1 LKEWNGLISTN
12 IALGRELIVAKDEIA
27 ITTNA
32 VAVSAFKLK
41 NTSKGRKAIMLKGDS
56 LYSIAKQYPGI
67 TVSDIKKWNGIKEEN
82 IKPDRN

>member
-1 LKEWNGLISTN
+1 LKEWNGLITN

-41 NTSKGRKAIMLKGDS
+41 NLKRAGKYYVKREI
-56 LYSIAKQYPGI
+56 LCIA
-67 TVSDIKKWNGIKEEN
+67 
-82 IKPDRN
+82 

>member
-1 LKEWNGLISTN
+1 LKEWNGLIST

-41 NTSKGRKAIMLKGDS
+41 KQLSRKLLFVKRRFS
-56 LYSIAKQYPGI
+56 
-67 TVSDIKKWNGIKEEN
+67 V
-82 IKPDRN
+82 

>member
-41 NTSKGRKAIMLKGDS
+41 NTSKGRKAIMLNS
-56 LYSIAKQYPGI
+56 CIIAKQISWNYGI
-67 TVSDIKKWNGIKEEN
+67 GY
-82 IKPDRN
+82 

>member
-12 IALGRELIVAKDEIA
+12 IALGRELVAKDEIA

-41 NTSKGRKAIMLKGDS
+41 NTSKGQES
-56 LYSIAKQYPGI
+56 YY
-67 TVSDIKKWNGIKEEN
+67 VKK
-82 IKPDRN
+82 RRSV

>member
-41 NTSKGRKAIMLKGDS
+41 NTSRKSG
-56 LYSIAKQYPGI
+56 
-67 TVSDIKKWNGIKEEN
+67 KKRGFSV
-82 IKPDRN
+82 

>member
-41 NTSKGRKAIMLKGDS
+41 NTSKGQESYYVKRRDLC
-56 LYSIAKQYPGI
+56 IA
-67 TVSDIKKWNGIKEEN
+67 
-82 IKPDRN
+82 

>member
-12 IALGRELIVAKDEIA
+12 IALGRELIVAKDEIT

-41 NTSKGRKAIMLKGDS
+41 KTPQKGRKAIMLK
-56 LYSIAKQYPGI
+56 
-67 TVSDIKKWNGIKEEN
+67 KE
-82 IKPDRN
+82 ILCI

>member
-1 LKEWNGLISTN
+1 LKEWNGLIST

-41 NTSKGRKAIMLKGDS
+41 KQGKKAIICKKEILC
-56 LYSIAKQYPGI
+56 IA
-67 TVSDIKKWNGIKEEN
+67 
-82 IKPDRN
+82 

>member
-41 NTSKGRKAIMLKGDS
+41 NTSKGRKAIMLNS
-56 LYSIAKQYPGI
+56 CIIAKKISWNYGI
-67 TVSDIKKWNGIKEEN
+67 GY
-82 IKPDRN
+82 

>member
-12 IALGRELIVAKDEIA
+12 IALELIVAKDEIA

-41 NTSKGRKAIMLKGDS
+41 NTSKGRKAIMLRRFS
-56 LYSIAKQYPGI
+56 
-67 TVSDIKKWNGIKEEN
+67 V
-82 IKPDRN
+82 